1 MKRFKTQ
8 QAFFA
13 LIMLAV
19 SFLLFTGCNSGS
31 DEVALVTAQH
41 DNVLPG
47 ACTEAGPQV
56 IVSTPAN
63 AAEGQPIG
71 TVVTA
76 KFDEAMDPTT
86 IVVTNPGN
94 PEVLTFT
101 LRDNND
107 IANTEGKVAYD
118 ETTMTATF
126 TPTIALHGDSWYT
139 ATITVYAK
147 NSVSL
152 GNTPLG
158 CSYKWQ
164 FKTVAP

>member
-19 SFLLFTGCNSGS
+19 SFLLFIGCNSGS
-31 DEVALVTAQH
+31 DEVALVTAQV

-47 ACTEAGPQV
+47 ACTAAGPQV

-63 AAEGQPIG
+63 TTEDVAHN
-71 TVVTA
+71 TVITA
-76 KFDEAMDPTT
+76 KFDEAMDPTR
-86 IVVTNPGN
+86 IVVTNAGN
-94 PEVLTFT
+94 PEVETFT

-107 IANTEGKVAYD
+107 TTENTQGTVAMD
-118 ETTMTATF
+118 ATNTIATF
-126 TPTIALHGDSWYT
+126 TPTDPLSGDSWYT
-139 ATITVYAK
+139 ATISKYAK
-147 NSVSL
+147 NA
-152 GNTPLG
+152 GGTALG
-158 CSYKWQ
+158 CSYQWQ